1 MGNMSSKP
9 NQNSQ
14 DMGDHEP
21 ADLIHEPADLMEIYG
36 NQGWSHLEAGEFEQA
51 CQAYEKAIDLARQ
64 LEQTTNLAVY
74 LSYLGLTK
82 IAQKEPEAADTHLRE
97 SIEIARASGAAP
109 IELHARLLLGE
120 LLGDCGR
127 LEQAI
132 ELFHTACDIS
142 SEISDPASSELALAN
157 LGRLFLNLGWPEQA
171 VACFLEALHQQEET
185 QDKASL
191 LGSLGLCMAE
201 LGKFDQAVA
210 YYQSA
215 YIEAGF
221 IEDSHTMSICRGSE
235 GNTLFE
241 IGQYK
246 PALKAYEDALALSEE
261 AEDPHRQ
268 GIWLGNIGTTW
279 LKLGDADKALSF
291 CVRAEEMAKANDDL
305 QAQAAHLDSV
315 GDCYVEKGELDQA
328 KVYYEKALAV
338 SEGIEDRRGKRIY
351 LANLG
356 KLYEKTGQ
364 LQPAFD
370 YLAKAADLFD
380 ELRASIKTDDL
391 KTSFANRGEELYKNV
406 VRVCLSLGK
415 RVEALE
421 YVGRAKS
428 RALVDLLSNSP
439 IDISHFSGGED
450 EALKRLII
458 KERDLRAQID
468 RLERIFWHGPSISDG
483 GGTRGAIVSAD
494 EAHKVYEEWRDV
506 VGQLKRRHPNYA
518 QLVSASTLGFKDIKS
533 LWNKDDTLLKKDTI
547 IIEYFWTDEFLLAC
561 SVANEQQ
568 EPVVHMLA
576 DTDERDGLATDLE
589 TFLEMSSTEGWE
601 VPVSLCKRLY
611 DALLRPVLEGISQPI
626 SRLVIVPHGS
636 LFHLPFAALH
646 DGDGY
651 LCGKY
656 SFSYLPS
663 TSLIPVL
670 ARTENPIERE
680 NAISSYLVSAIS
692 DYSATRRDGLVFS
705 SFLRSAAGL
714 NDLSYTME
722 EAHSVLKVGTQAAT
736 EAKLITNEEVKENFS
751 QLFGQYPVVH
761 FAGHAVFN
769 PDEPMASGLVLSDG
783 TVLTAASILER
794 SSLRTNVG
802 RLLVL
807 SACQTGVNRVTPGGE
822 ILGLSRALMYAGMP
836 NLVLSLWEVAD
847 RSTSDLMQ
855 TFHNTWQAGKV
866 TIADALRIAQQEALS
881 SGQPIHAW
889 APFIHFGID

>member
-1 MGNMSSKP
+1 MGNKSSKSSKP
-9 NQNSQ
+9 EPRDQN
-14 DMGDHEP
+14 MGDHE
-21 ADLIHEPADLMEIYG
+21 IERMEHHG
-36 NQGWSHLEAGEFEQA
+36 NLAWQNLEAGDF
-51 CQAYEKAIDLARQ
+51 EKACEEYESAIELARN
-64 LEQTTNLAVY
+64 LDRRINLAVY
-74 LSYLGLTK
+74 LSYLGVAK
-82 IAQKEPEAADTHLRE
+82 IALSDLDSAEKYLRE
-97 SIEIARASGAAP
+97 SVEAACTTGEAP
-109 IELHARLLLGE
+109 VELHARLLLGE
-120 LLGDCGR
+120 LLGDSGK

-142 SEISDPASSELALAN
+142 AETNDAASAELALAN
-157 LGRLFLNLGWPEQA
+157 LGRLFLNLGWPEHA
-171 VACFLEALHQQEET
+171 VACFLEALHQREDET
-185 QDKASL
+185 RDKAAL

-201 LGKFDQAVA
+201 LGKFDQAIA

-215 YIEAGF
+215 FIEASLA
-221 IEDSHTMSICRGSE
+221 EDAHSMSLCRGSE

-241 IGQYK
+241 IGSFKQ
-246 PALKAYEDALALSEE
+246 ALKAYEEALELAER

-279 LKLGDADKALSF
+279 LKLGDADKALTY
-291 CVRAEEMAKANDDL
+291 CTRAEEMACANDDR
-305 QAQAAHLDSV
+305 QAQAAHLDSI
-315 GDCYVEKGELDQA
+315 GDCYAEKGELDKAQE
-328 KVYYEKALAV
+328 YYLKALEV
-338 SEGIEDRRGKRIY
+338 SEKIEDRRGKRIY

-356 KLYEKTGQ
+356 KLHERIGQ
-364 LQPAFD
+364 LQPAFE
-370 YLAKAADLFD
+370 YLAKAVDLFD

-439 IDISHFSGGED
+439 IDISHLTGSED
-450 EALKRLII
+450 EGLKRLII

-468 RLERIFWHGPSISDG
+468 RLERIFWHGPSISESG
-483 GGTRGAIVSAD
+483 HRGSGVVTAD

-506 VGQLKRRHPNYA
+506 VSQLKRRHPNYA
-518 QLVSASTLGFKDIKS
+518 QLVSASTLDFKDIKS
-533 LWNKDDTLLKKDTI
+533 LWNQDQSLLRNDTI

-561 SVANEQQ
+561 SVANSQQ

-576 DTDERDGLATDLE
+576 GAEERDALAVDLE

-611 DALLRPVLEGISQPI
+611 DALLRPVLEGISGPVK
-626 SRLVIVPHGS
+626 RLIIVPHGS
-636 LFHLPFAALH
+636 LFHLPFAAMH
-646 DGDGY
+646 DGDGF
-651 LCGKY
+651 LCSKY

-670 ARTENPIERE
+670 SRNEQEE
-680 NAISSYLVSAIS
+680 KSSDEEVSSYLISAIS

-722 EAHSVLKVGTQAAT
+722 EAQSILAVGTKAAT
-736 EAKLITNEEVKENFS
+736 DAKLIMNEEVKENFS
-751 QLFGQYPVVH
+751 TLFGKYPVVH

-769 PDEPMASGLVLSDG
+769 PEEPMASGLVLSDG

-794 SSLRTNVG
+794 SSLRTECG

-855 TFHNTWQAGKV
+855 VFHNSWQAGKT
-866 TIADALRIAQQEALS
+866 TIADALRVAQCEALE

>member
-1 MGNMSSKP
+1 MDN
-9 NQNSQ
+9 
-14 DMGDHEP
+14 HE
-21 ADLIHEPADLMEIYG
+21 HERMENHG
-36 NQGWSHLEAGEFEQA
+36 SLAWQHLEAGHFDKA
-51 CQAYEKAIDLARQ
+51 CEEYELAIELARKLDRQ
-64 LEQTTNLAVY
+64 INLSVY
-74 LSYLGLTK
+74 LSYLGVSK
-82 IAQKEPEAADTHLRE
+82 IALNDLDAAEKHLRE
-97 SIEIARASGAAP
+97 SVESACKSGEAP

-120 LLGDCGR
+120 LLGDAGK

-142 SEISDPASSELALAN
+142 AETKDSASSELALAN
-157 LGRLFLNLGWPEQA
+157 LGRLFLNLGWPEHA
-171 VACFLEALHQQEET
+171 VACFLEALHQREDET
-185 QDKASL
+185 RDKAAL

-215 YIEAGF
+215 FIEASMA
-221 IEDSHTMSICRGSE
+221 EDPHTMSICRGSE

-241 IGQYK
+241 IGSYK
-246 PALKAYEDALALSEE
+246 AALKAYEEALALAES

-268 GIWLGNIGTTW
+268 GIWLGNIGATW
-279 LKLGDADKALSF
+279 LKLGDADKALTN
-291 CVRAEEMAKANDDL
+291 CLRAEEMARANDDL
-305 QAQAAHLDSV
+305 QAQAAHLDSI
-315 GDCYVEKGELDQA
+315 GDCYVEKNELDKAQE
-328 KVYYEKALAV
+328 YYLKALEV
-338 SEGIEDRRGKRIY
+338 SDNIEDRRGKRIY

-356 KLYEKTGQ
+356 KLHERNGN
-364 LQPAFD
+364 LQPAFE
-370 YLAKAADLFD
+370 YLAKSVDLFD

-439 IDISHFSGGED
+439 IDISHLTGSED
-450 EALKRLII
+450 EGLKRLII

-468 RLERIFWHGPSISDG
+468 RLERIFWHGPSISDSG
-483 GGTRGAIVSAD
+483 HRGSGVVTAD

-506 VGQLKRRHPNYA
+506 VSQLKRRHPNYA
-518 QLVSASTLGFKDIKS
+518 QLVSASTLGFKDIKELWKKDES
-533 LWNKDDTLLKKDTI
+533 LLRNDTI
-547 IIEYFWTDEFLLAC
+547 IIEYFWTDEYLLAC
-561 SVANEQQ
+561 SITNSQQ

-576 DTDERDGLATDLE
+576 GAEERDMLAVDLE

-611 DALLRPVLEGISQPI
+611 DALLRPVMANISQPVE
-626 SRLVIVPHGS
+626 RVVIVPHGS

-646 DGDGY
+646 DGDSY
-651 LCGKY
+651 VCLKY

-670 ARTENPIERE
+670 SRTEAEVVHDDE
-680 NAISSYLVSAIS
+680 TSSYLISAIS

-722 EAHSVLKVGTQAAT
+722 EAHSILAVGSKAASD
-736 EAKLITNEEVKENFS
+736 AKLIMNEEVKENFS
-751 QLFGQYPVVH
+751 TLFGKYPVVH

-769 PDEPMASGLVLSDG
+769 PEEPMASGLVLSDG

-794 SSLRTNVG
+794 SSLRTEVG

-855 TFHNTWQAGKV
+855 VFHNSWQAGKV
-866 TIADALRIAQQEALS
+866 TIADALRTAQCEAIA

>member
-1 MGNMSSKP
+1 MGNRSSKP
-9 NQNSQ
+9 NQKSDTN
-14 DMGDHEP
+14 DHE
-21 ADLIHEPADLMEIYG
+21 IQKMENHG
-36 NQGWSHLEAGEFEQA
+36 ALAWQHLETGEFDRA
-51 CQAYEKAIDLARQ
+51 CAEYEAAIELARK
-64 LEQTTNLAVY
+64 LDRAINLSVY
-74 LSYLGLTK
+74 LSYLGVSK
-82 IAQKEPEAADTHLRE
+82 IALNDLDAAEKYLLESVETARKSGEAA
-97 SIEIARASGAAP
+97 

-120 LLGDCGR
+120 LLGDAGK

-132 ELFHTACDIS
+132 ELFHSACDIS
-142 SEISDPASSELALAN
+142 AETNDTASSELALAN
-157 LGRLFLNLGWPEQA
+157 LGRLFLNLGWPEHA
-171 VACFLEALHQQEET
+171 VACFLEALHQREDET
-185 QDKASL
+185 RDKAAL

-201 LGKFDQAVA
+201 LGKFDQAIS

-215 YIEAGF
+215 FIEASLA
-221 IEDSHTMSICRGSE
+221 EDSHTMSICRGSE

-241 IGQYK
+241 IGNFK
-246 PALKAYEDALALSEE
+246 NALKAYEEALELAER

-279 LKLGDADKALSF
+279 LKLGDADKALTY
-291 CVRAEEMAKANDDL
+291 CMRAEEMARANDDF
-305 QAQAAHLDSV
+305 QAQAAHLDSI
-315 GDCYVEKGELDQA
+315 GDCFVEKNEL
-328 KVYYEKALAV
+328 EKAQEYYKQALDV
-338 SEGIEDRRGKRIY
+338 SEKIEDRRGKRIY

-356 KLYEKTGQ
+356 KLYERIGE
-364 LQPAFD
+364 LQPAFE
-370 YLAKAADLFD
+370 YLAKSVDLFD

-439 IDISHFSGGED
+439 IDISHLTGSED
-450 EALKRLII
+450 EGLKRLII

-468 RLERIFWHGPSISDG
+468 RLERIFWHGPSISDSG
-483 GGTRGAIVSAD
+483 HRGSGVVTAD

-518 QLVSASTLGFKDIKS
+518 QLVSATTLGFKDIKS
-533 LWNKDDTLLKKDTI
+533 LWNQGDSPLSEDTI

-561 SVANEQQ
+561 SVANSQQ

-576 DTDERDGLATDLE
+576 GSEERDMLSVDLE

-601 VPVSLCKRLY
+601 VPTSLCKRLY
-611 DALLRPVLEGISQPI
+611 DALLRPVLEGISQDVG
-626 SRLVIVPHGS
+626 RLVIVPHGS

-646 DGDGY
+646 DGENY
-651 LCGKY
+651 LCKKY

-670 ARTENPIERE
+670 SRSETEAER
-680 NAISSYLVSAIS
+680 NDDMSSYLISAIS

-722 EAHSVLKVGTQAAT
+722 EAHSILAVGSKAAPD
-736 EAKLITNEEVKENFS
+736 AKLIMNEEVKESFS
-751 QLFGQYPVVH
+751 TLFGKYPVVH

-769 PDEPMASGLVLSDG
+769 PEEPMASGLVLSDG

-794 SSLRTNVG
+794 SSLRTECG

-855 TFHNTWQAGKV
+855 VFHNVWQAGKT
-866 TIADALRIAQQEALS
+866 TIADALRVAQCEALD